1 MQEINDSN
9 KGHLKLNTMDML
21 LAKVNK
27 VTCPFRH
34 GQKIQDKDL
43 VALSNFQ
50 IEAEEWLSK
59 YRDQIAGII
68 KNPTP

>member
-1 MQEINDSN
+1 
-9 KGHLKLNTMDML
+9 MDML

-34 GQKIQDKDL
+34 GQKIRDKDL

-50 IEAEEWLSK
+50 IEAEEWLSRN
-59 YRDQIAGII
+59 RDRLGDL
-68 KNPTP
+68 P